1 MGVVPP
7 KPGFLEALR
16 EVTQKAGALL
26 IFDEVITGFRVSL
39 GGAQK
44 LYGVNPDITCMGKII
59 GGGLPVGA
67 YGGSRDV
74 MAHISPLGSVYQAGT
89 LSGNPLA
96 MAAGNEMLDL
106 LSQDGTYQ
114 ALEQK
119 SQKLCEGLIQNVAA
133 LGIQAQFTRVGSMFS
148 MFFTDQDIVDF
159 ETVKSCDTDF
169 FKRYFNGLLEE
180 GVYIAPSQF
189 EAGFMSAVHTDE
201 DISLTIEASRK
212 ALTAARG

>member
-16 EVTQKAGALL
+16 EITQKAGALL

-44 LYGVNPDITCMGKII
+44 LYGVTPDITCLGKII

-67 YGGSRDV
+67 YGGSRQV
-74 MAHISPLGSVYQAGT
+74 MDHISPVGSIYQAGT

-96 MAAGNEMLDL
+96 MAAGNVMLDL
-106 LSQDGTYQ
+106 LSREGVYES
-114 ALEQK
+114 LEQK
-119 SQKLCEGLIQNVAA
+119 SARLCQGLKQNVED

-148 MFFTDQDIVDF
+148 MFFTAQAIVDF
-159 ETVKSCDTDF
+159 ETVKSCDTDL
-169 FKRYFNGLLEE
+169 FKRYFNGLLGE

-189 EAGFMSAVHTDE
+189 EAGFMSAVHTDDE
-201 DISLTIEASRK
+201 IDITIEASRK
-212 ALTAARG
+212 ALNSARG

>member
-1 MGVVPP
+1 M
-7 KPGFLEALR
+7 
-16 EVTQKAGALL
+16 
-26 IFDEVITGFRVSL
+26 
-39 GGAQK
+39 
-44 LYGVNPDITCMGKII
+44 
-59 GGGLPVGA
+59 GA

-74 MAHISPLGSVYQAGT
+74 MDHISPIGSIYQAGT

-119 SQKLCEGLIQNVAA
+119 SVKLCEGLKQNVMD

>member
-1 MGVVPP
+1 
-7 KPGFLEALR
+7 
-16 EVTQKAGALL
+16 
-26 IFDEVITGFRVSL
+26 
-39 GGAQK
+39 
-44 LYGVNPDITCMGKII
+44 VNPDITCLGKII

-67 YGGSRDV
+67 YGGSREV
-74 MAHISPLGSVYQAGT
+74 MDHISPVGSVYQAGT

-106 LSQDGTYQ
+106 LSQEGIYEI
-114 ALEQK
+114 LEQK
-119 SQKLCEGLIQNVAA
+119 SETLCEGLKKNVEA

-148 MFFTDQDIVDF
+148 MFFTDQEIVDF

-201 DISLTIEASRK
+201 DISLTLEAGRK